1 MPCHLQIPVKQ
12 VAKVFPDLVPET
24 VAAGLKTTRAPS
36 TRFAINIPLAAPAV
50 TATAT
55 AAAKQ

>member
-36 TRFAINIPLAAPAV
+36 TRFAINIPV
-50 TATAT
+50 TAT
-55 AAAKQ
+55 AAAAAKQ